1 MDATTS
7 RLADFALQAR
17 FADLLP
23 ETVHACKQRLIDSFA
38 CAFGAYDEP
47 LSRMARAVASR
58 YTGTPSA
65 SVWGSGSRTAPEA
78 AAFANGVMVRLLD
91 ISDTYLGK
99 SRGHPSDVISGILAI
114 GEAVR
119 ADGPSIISA
128 VTLAYDV
135 YCSFCDAIDINSM
148 GWDQPVYAGIGCAL
162 GAGKLLNLSRDQLG
176 NAVSLSLAPNMA
188 LFQTR
193 TGNLSGWKGCA
204 GANAVRNAVFAAMLA
219 KDGFTGPTAVFEG
232 KSGLWDIVGQFDW
245 KLPAGGAPH
254 KIARTHMKSFPICYH
269 GQSAVWA
276 ALELRKRTR
285 AADIAEIQVETYRQ
299 AVAMM
304 GSDPS
309 RWAPTTRDTAD
320 HSLPYVIA
328 TALLD
333 GEVTSR
339 SFTRDK
345 LKNPAVAD
353 LMRKV
358 RVSEDAHLSAQ
369 YPDCAACR
377 LKTRTSAGESVIIEM
392 KHPKGHVNAP
402 MDDADIEMKFRGMFR
417 EFGDE
422 RECAAM
428 LQALW
433 SLERSADIGDVLRL
447 FRRSSDNQ
455 RVGLTA

>member
-17 FADLLP
+17 FSELPP

-38 CAFGAYDEP
+38 CVFGAYEEP
-47 LSRMARAVASR
+47 LGRMARAVALR
-58 YTGTPSA
+58 YKGTPA
-65 SVWGSGSRTAPEA
+65 ATIWGGSSQTSPEA

-91 ISDTYLGK
+91 ISDTHLGK
-99 SRGHPSDVISGILAI
+99 SRGHPSDVISGILAV
-114 GEAVR
+114 GEAVH
-119 ADGPSIISA
+119 ADGPSIINA

-148 GWDQPVYAGIGCAL
+148 GWDQPIYAGIGCAL
-162 GAGKLLNLSRDQLG
+162 GAGKLLGLSRDQLG
-176 NAVSLSLAPNMA
+176 NAVALSLAPNMA

-193 TGNLSGWKGCA
+193 TGDLSGWKGCA
-204 GANAVRNAVFAAMLA
+204 SANAVRNAVFAAMLA

-232 KSGLWDIVGQFDW
+232 KSGLWDIVGRFDW
-245 KLPAGGAPH
+245 QLPAAGAPH
-254 KIARTHMKSFPICYH
+254 RITRTHMKSFPICYH

-276 ALELRKRTR
+276 ALELRKRVS
-285 AADIAEIQVETYRQ
+285 AADIAGIQVETYRQ

-333 GEVTSR
+333 GEVVSR

-345 LKNPAVAD
+345 LQSPAVAD

-358 RVSEDAHLSAQ
+358 SVSEDAQLSAQ

-377 LKTRTSAGESVIIEM
+377 LKVRTRAGESVVIEL
-392 KHPKGHVNAP
+392 KHAKGHVNAP
-402 MDDADIEMKFRGMFR
+402 MDDADIERKFRGMFR
-417 EFGDE
+417 ELGDE
-422 RECAAM
+422 SECAPM
-428 LQALW
+428 LRALL

-447 FRRSSDNQ
+447 FRLSSDNQ
-455 RVGLTA
+455 RVALTA